1 MTKKYPK
8 KSKTNLTDKQIIE
21 YILGSFEYIFSYTEN
36 CKEKDFENE
45 LLIQDAVYHRLQC
58 IGIAVKDLS
67 ANFGQKHAEF
77 PWAFYM
83 ILDIN
88 PPEVIWELISSKTN
102 NNFGSI
108 KSLFN
113 ELEKLYFKEFYP
125 NQTKSTTPI
134 KETKEPK
141 KKKIIYTTDYKY
153 PIKTSKSIWTVRK
166 K

>member
-8 KSKTNLTDKQIIE
+8 KNRTNLSDKQLFE
-21 YILGSFEYIFSYTEN
+21 YILGSFEYILSYTEN
-36 CKEKDFENE
+36 FTEKEFENE

-58 IGIAVKDLS
+58 IGIAAKDLS
-67 ANFGQKHAEF
+67 SNLGQKYADF
-77 PWAFYM
+77 PWFFYL
-83 ILDIN
+83 ILDEN
-88 PPEVIWELISSKTN
+88 PPEVIWELINSKSN
-102 NNFGSI
+102 SDFESI

-125 NQTKSTTPI
+125 NKTKLTSI
-134 KETKEPK
+134 KKTKEPK